1 NEPRWLWL
9 LCLSLVV
16 MRCQPLRRALAIY
29 EDKMNTVDVMREY
42 NEFERK
48 RINSFNGVKK
58 TDSNLTKF
66 VSNDRHGSYISFFS
80 FDESLTESIVKEQLA
95 YFNKRN
101 LCFEWK
107 TYSTDKPSNIGDVLI
122 ANGFEKEASE
132 SFMVLDLSKTAG
144 ESFDE
149 SQITEVSD
157 SVGIRDAI
165 RVQEQ
170 VWGGDFDWQYNY
182 LLRLKEH
189 SPDSVSIY
197 VVYVND
203 QPVTS
208 AWLTFNGS
216 SPFAGIWGGSTIEE
230 FRGNG
235 YYSLLLNKR
244 IAEAKSK
251 GVKYLIID
259 ASDMSKPI
267 VSMRGFEIVATTT
280 GYTSPNS

>member
-1 NEPRWLWL
+1 
-9 LCLSLVV
+9 
-16 MRCQPLRRALAIY
+16 RALAIY

-66 VSNDRHGSYISFFS
+66 VSNNRHGSYISFFS

-95 YFNKRN
+95 YFNKLN

-107 TYSTDKPSNIGDVLI
+107 TYSTDKPSNIGDVLL

-182 LLRLKEH
+182 LLSLKEH

-216 SPFAGIWGGSTIEE
+216 SPFSGIWGGSTIEE

-267 VSMRGFEIVATTT
+267 VSKRGFEIVATTT

>member
-1 NEPRWLWL
+1 
-9 LCLSLVV
+9 
-16 MRCQPLRRALAIY
+16 
-29 EDKMNTVDVMREY
+29 MNTVDVMREY

-48 RINSFNGVKK
+48 LIHSFNGVKES
-58 TDSNLTKF
+58 DSNLTKF
-66 VSNDRHGSYISFFS
+66 VSKDRHGSYISFFD

-95 YFNKRN
+95 YFGQRK

-107 TYSTDKPSNIGDVLI
+107 TYSTDKPSNIGSVLL
-122 ANGFEKEASE
+122 ANGFEQEDTE
-132 SFMVLDLSKTAG
+132 SFMVLDLSKTAN
-144 ESFDE
+144 EFFDE
-149 SQITEVSD
+149 SQITEVFD
-157 SVGIRDAI
+157 SQGIRDAI
-165 RVQEQ
+165 KVQEQ
-170 VWGGDFDWQYNY
+170 VWGGDFEWQYNY
-182 LLRLKEH
+182 LMSIKEQ

-197 VVYVND
+197 VVYVNR

-208 AWLTFNGS
+208 AWLTFNGT
-216 SPFAGIWGGSTIEE
+216 SPFAGIWGGSTIKE

-235 YYSLLLNKR
+235 YYTLLLNKR

-267 VSMRGFEIVATTT
+267 VSKRGFEVVATTT

>member
-1 NEPRWLWL
+1 
-9 LCLSLVV
+9 
-16 MRCQPLRRALAIY
+16 
-29 EDKMNTVDVMREY
+29 MNTADVMSEY
-42 NEFERK
+42 NWFER
-48 RINSFNGVKK
+48 RLINSSNGVTKS
-58 TDSNLTKF
+58 DNNLTKF
-66 VSNDRHGSYISFFS
+66 VSKDRHGSYISFFN
-80 FDESLTESIVKEQLA
+80 FDEKLTESIVKEQLE
-95 YFNKRN
+95 YFNNRN

-107 TYSTDKPSNIGDVLI
+107 TYSTDKPSNIDRVLL
-122 ANGFEKEASE
+122 ANGFEQEDSE
-132 SFMVLDLSKTAG
+132 SFMALDLSKAANLP
-144 ESFDE
+144 FDE

-157 SVGIRDAI
+157 SKGIRDAI

-170 VWGGDFDWQYNY
+170 VWGGDFDWQFNH
-182 LLRLKEH
+182 LMSLKEH

-208 AWLTFNGS
+208 AWLTFNGN
-216 SPFAGIWGGSTIEE
+216 SPFAGIWGGSTIQA

-244 IAEAKSK
+244 ITEAKSK

-267 VSMRGFEIVATTT
+267 VSKRGFEVVATTT
-280 GYTSPNS
+280 GYTSPNNSRPV

>member
-1 NEPRWLWL
+1 
-9 LCLSLVV
+9 
-16 MRCQPLRRALAIY
+16 
-29 EDKMNTVDVMREY
+29 MNTVDVMREY
-42 NEFERK
+42 NESERK
-48 RINSFNGVKK
+48 LINSFNGVKQS
-58 TDSNLTKF
+58 DGNLTKF
-66 VSNDRHGSYISFFS
+66 VSKDRHGSYISFFS
-80 FDESLTESIVKEQLA
+80 FDESLTESIVKEQLE

-107 TYSTDKPSNIGDVLI
+107 TYSTDKPSNIGKVLLEH
-122 ANGFEKEASE
+122 GFEQEDSE
-132 SFMVLDLSKTAG
+132 SFMVLDLSKADV

-157 SVGIRDAI
+157 SEGIRDAV

-170 VWGGDFDWQYNY
+170 VWGGSFDWQYNY
-182 LLRLKEH
+182 LMSLKEH

-197 VVYVND
+197 VVYVNG

-216 SPFAGIWGGSTIEE
+216 SPFAGIWGGSTVEE

-235 YYSLLLNKR
+235 YYSLLLSKR
-244 IAEAKSK
+244 IVEAKSK

-267 VSMRGFEIVATTT
+267 VLKRGFEVVATTT

>member
-1 NEPRWLWL
+1 MNT
-9 LCLSLVV
+9 SNIDG
-16 MRCQPLRRALAIY
+16 MQRRKNSVYKALAIY

-42 NEFERK
+42 NESERK
-48 RINSFNGVKK
+48 LINSFNGVKQS
-58 TDSNLTKF
+58 DSNLTKF
-66 VSNDRHGSYISFFS
+66 VSKDRHGSYISFFS
-80 FDESLTESIVKEQLA
+80 FDESLAESIVKEQLE

-107 TYSTDKPSNIGDVLI
+107 TYSTDKPSNIGKVLLEH
-122 ANGFEKEASE
+122 GFEKEDSE
-132 SFMVLDLSKTAG
+132 SFMVLDLSKADV
-144 ESFDE
+144 EYFDE

-157 SVGIRDAI
+157 SKGIRDAV

-170 VWGGDFDWQYNY
+170 VWGANFEWQYNY
-182 LLRLKEH
+182 LMSLKEH
-189 SPDSVSIY
+189 FPYLVSIY
-197 VVYVND
+197 VVYVNG

-216 SPFAGIWGGSTIEE
+216 SPFAGIWGGSTIKE

-267 VSMRGFEIVATTT
+267 VSKRGFEVIATTT

>member
-1 NEPRWLWL
+1 
-9 LCLSLVV
+9 
-16 MRCQPLRRALAIY
+16 
-29 EDKMNTVDVMREY
+29 MNTVDVMREY

-48 RINSFNGVKK
+48 LINSFNGVKK

-66 VSNDRHGSYISFFS
+66 VSKDCYGSYISFFS
-80 FDESLTESIVKEQLA
+80 FDENHTESIVKDQLA
-95 YFNKRN
+95 YFNKRD

-107 TYSTDKPSNIGDVLI
+107 TYSTDKPSNIGKVLL
-122 ANGFEKEASE
+122 ANGFEKEDSE
-132 SFMVLDLSKTAG
+132 SFMVLELSKAAG
-144 ESFDE
+144 GSFDE

-157 SVGIRDAI
+157 SKGIRDAI

-170 VWGGDFDWQYNY
+170 VWGGDFDWQYNC
-182 LLRLKEH
+182 LMSLKEH
-189 SPDSVSIY
+189 FPDSVSIY

-208 AWLTFNGS
+208 AWLTFNRG

-235 YYSLLLNKR
+235 YYTLLLNKR
-244 IAEAKSK
+244 IAEAKSR
-251 GVKYLIID
+251 GVKYLTID

-267 VSMRGFEIVATTT
+267 VLKRGFEVVATTT
-280 GYTSPNS
+280 GYTSTNSI

>member
-1 NEPRWLWL
+1 
-9 LCLSLVV
+9 
-16 MRCQPLRRALAIY
+16 
-29 EDKMNTVDVMREY
+29 MNIVNVMREY

-48 RINSFNGVKK
+48 LINSFNGVKES
-58 TDSNLTKF
+58 DSNLTKF
-66 VSNDRHGSYISFFS
+66 VSKDRHGSYISFFS
-80 FDESLTESIVKEQLA
+80 FDESLSESIVKEQLT

-107 TYSTDKPSNIGDVLI
+107 TYSTDKPSNIGEVLL
-122 ANGFEKEASE
+122 ANGFEQEDSE
-132 SFMVLDLSKTAG
+132 SFMVLDLSKVAIDP
-144 ESFDE
+144 FDE

-157 SVGIRDAI
+157 SKGIRDAI

-170 VWGGDFDWQYNY
+170 VWGGDFEWQYNY
-182 LLRLKEH
+182 LMNLKEH

-216 SPFAGIWGGSTIEE
+216 SPFAGIWGGSTVKE

-244 IAEAKSK
+244 IAEAKFR

-267 VSMRGFEIVATTT
+267 VSKRGFEVVATTT

>member
-1 NEPRWLWL
+1 MV
-9 LCLSLVV
+9 SVV
-16 MRCQPLRRALAIY
+16 VFEFGGMRCQPLRRALAIY

-66 VSNDRHGSYISFFS
+66 VSNNRHGSYISFFS

-95 YFNKRN
+95 YFNKLN

-107 TYSTDKPSNIGDVLI
+107 TYSTDKPTNIGDVLL
-122 ANGFEKEASE
+122 AYGFEKEASE
-132 SFMVLDLSKTAG
+132 SFMVLDLSKTVG

-182 LLRLKEH
+182 LLSLKEH

-208 AWLTFNGS
+208 AWLTFNES

-267 VSMRGFEIVATTT
+267 VSKRGFEIVATTT

>member
-1 NEPRWLWL
+1 MFGLDFRQFG
-9 LCLSLVV
+9 VK
-16 MRCQPLRRALAIY
+16 RQLAIY
-29 EDKMNTVDVMREY
+29 EDKMSTLDVMRNY

-58 TDSNLTKF
+58 SDSNLTKF
-66 VSNDRHGSYISFFS
+66 VSNDRHGSYISFFC

-95 YFNKRN
+95 YFNKHN

-107 TYSTDKPSNIGDVLI
+107 TYSTDKPSNIGEVLLV
-122 ANGFEKEASE
+122 NGFEKEDSE
-132 SFMVLDLSKTAG
+132 LFMVLELSKAAD

-149 SQITEVSD
+149 YQITEVSD
-157 SVGIRDAI
+157 SKGIRDAI

-182 LLRLKEH
+182 LMSLKEH
-189 SPDSVSIY
+189 SPDSISIY

-208 AWLTFNGS
+208 AWLTFNEG

-244 IAEAKSK
+244 IAEAKSR
-251 GVKYLIID
+251 GVKYLTID

-267 VSMRGFEIVATTT
+267 VLKRGFEVVATTT